1 MSDNN
6 FQSAN
11 EWINWIE
18 NAISSTNI
26 KYYDF
31 KDFSN
36 IKEIGVGAFGKVF
49 RANRKT
55 SEQYFALK
63 CFFNL
68 NNATV
73 NRVIREIEHHREVD
87 FHENIIRFYGIT
99 KNNIENVIDQSRNYL
114 LVMEYADGG
123 TLREYLMN
131 NSDILTWKDK
141 YNLAYQLAHAVSC
154 LHEENILHRDLNSYN
169 ILVHQ
174 KSIKLADFGLSKGI
188 HEVSIIS
195 TKLYG
200 VIPYID
206 PKKFS
211 IQSYSLNKESDVYS
225 VGILLWEISSGK
237 PPFEEPDDS
246 LAVHIL
252 QGLREKVNPDTS
264 IDYVHLYIECW
275 SGDPDKRPSMH
286 EVVKRLK
293 TIIDKQSE
301 NDLPFQISKLNICAE
316 KSLHGESSLQ
326 INNIPATTISSV
338 TERDLFKIMINDMV
352 IKIDEITGK
361 KNVENCQ
368 LFCFHN
374 YISNYDVNTKIILDR
389 LSNNQNDP
397 NSIFLLGYFNY
408 LGVETK
414 KNYEKAFN
422 LFINAANK
430 DHLLAKYYV
439 GKCYESGIGT
449 TKNEDLAF
457 QYFEN
462 FINKTYST
470 GQLKVGQ
477 YHDIDIKIG
486 LTLNICWY
494 ERAVNNGSE
503 IAMCNLGLL
512 YLNKYSDDKDYLKK
526 AFELF
531 KKSAEGNH
539 RDGIVMLGYC
549 YYYGIGTEPNL
560 QKAFNLYQDSE
571 KLGHNI
577 AKYNLA
583 FMYERGKG
591 VKKDVNQA
599 IKLYGNLAKQ
609 GNRDAQNQLDKLNEK
624 VNYPCSI
631 F

>member
-6 FQSAN
+6 YQSAN
-11 EWINWIE
+11 EWIDWIE

-188 HEVSIIS
+188 HEILFIFIR
-195 TKLYG
+195 TKFKRNY
-200 VIPYID
+200 
-206 PKKFS
+206 KK
-211 IQSYSLNKESDVYS
+211 K
-225 VGILLWEISSGK
+225 
-237 PPFEEPDDS
+237 
-246 LAVHIL
+246 
-252 QGLREKVNPDTS
+252 
-264 IDYVHLYIECW
+264 W

-316 KSLHGESSLQ
+316 KSLNGESSLQ

-338 TERDLFKIMINDMV
+338 TERDLFKIMINDM
-352 IKIDEITGK
+352 
-361 KNVENCQ
+361 
-368 LFCFHN
+368 
-374 YISNYDVNTKIILDR
+374 
-389 LSNNQNDP
+389 
-397 NSIFLLGYFNY
+397 
-408 LGVETK
+408 
-414 KNYEKAFN
+414 
-422 LFINAANK
+422 
-430 DHLLAKYYV
+430 
-439 GKCYESGIGT
+439 
-449 TKNEDLAF
+449 
-457 QYFEN
+457 
-462 FINKTYST
+462 
-470 GQLKVGQ
+470 
-477 YHDIDIKIG
+477 
-486 LTLNICWY
+486 
-494 ERAVNNGSE
+494 
-503 IAMCNLGLL
+503 
-512 YLNKYSDDKDYLKK
+512 
-526 AFELF
+526 
-531 KKSAEGNH
+531 
-539 RDGIVMLGYC
+539 
-549 YYYGIGTEPNL
+549 
-560 QKAFNLYQDSE
+560 
-571 KLGHNI
+571 
-577 AKYNLA
+577 
-583 FMYERGKG
+583 
-591 VKKDVNQA
+591 
-599 IKLYGNLAKQ
+599 
-609 GNRDAQNQLDKLNEK
+609 
-624 VNYPCSI
+624 
-631 F
+631 